1 MTKAIVMGSFVV
13 HEAHPEHGLGRVIA
27 MGAFATRVLFS
38 HGGLRVFRADDT
50 QRLRSVASPPAADIA
65 VLEEKERVLAAGAA
79 DPPSG
84 DPPKAAAP
92 KKRARKAAL
101 PA

>member
-1 MTKAIVMGSFVV
+1 MTKPLVMGSFVV
-13 HEAHPEHGLGRVIA
+13 HEAHPEHGLGRVVA

-50 QRLRSVASPPAADIA
+50 QRLRSVAAPAAADVA
-65 VLEEKERVLAAGAA
+65 VLEEKERVLAAGVLE
-79 DPPSG
+79 PPAG
-84 DPPKAAAP
+84 DPPKATAP
-92 KKRARKAAL
+92 KKRTRKAAL